1 MDEKTW
7 DKIEALRAEYRQT
20 RVVAPLKALMFWAA
34 EEVNGDL
41 RVVKIETSAERK
53 KWIAK
58 DRTHRFKISSAEA
71 KKIMITQ
78 LDAHGW
84 CQRHSVIERRGL
96 PYMGN
101 QYIYAE
107 YGKYVTEAD

>member
-7 DKIEALRAEYRQT
+7 DKIEQIRAEYRRT

-34 EEVNGDL
+34 EEIDGDL
-41 RVVKIETSAERK
+41 RVVKIDTSAERK

-78 LDAHGW
+78 LDSRGW

-101 QYIYAE
+101 QYIWSE
-107 YGKYVTEAD
+107 YQKYVTTD

>member
-84 CQRHSVIERRGL
+84 SAKHSVIERRGL
-96 PYMGN
+96 PYMGTTF
-101 QYIYAE
+101 IYAE
-107 YGKYVTEAD
+107 YQKYVTTD

>member
-7 DKIEALRAEYRQT
+7 AKIEELRAEYRQT

-34 EEVNGDL
+34 EEADGDL
-41 RVVKIETSAERK
+41 RVVKLETSAERK

-58 DRTHRFKISSAEA
+58 DKERRFKISSAEA
-71 KKIMITQ
+71 RKIMITQ

-84 CQRHSVIERRGL
+84 SAKHSVIERRGL

-101 QYIYAE
+101 QFIYAQ
-107 YGKYVTEAD
+107 YKDYVDRG

>member
-1 MDEKTW
+1 MDKKTW

-34 EEVNGDL
+34 EESNGDL
-41 RVVKIETSAERK
+41 RVVKLETSQARK
-53 KWIAK
+53 KWISE
-58 DRTHRFKISSAEA
+58 DRDHRFKISSAEA

-78 LDAHGW
+78 LDANGW
-84 CQRHSVIERRGL
+84 CAGHSVIERRGL

-101 QYIYAE
+101 GYIHSE
-107 YGKYVTEAD
+107 YVKYVTD

>member
-7 DKIEALRAEYRQT
+7 DKIEQLRAEYRQT
-20 RVVAPLKALMFWAA
+20 RVVAPLKTLMFWAA
-34 EEVNGDL
+34 EEVDGDL
-41 RVVKIETSAERK
+41 RVVKLDTSVARK

-58 DRTHRFKISSAEA
+58 DKERRFKISSAEA

-84 CQRHSVIERRGL
+84 CAGHSVIERRGL

-101 QYIYAE
+101 QYIHHE
-107 YGKYVTEAD
+107 YQKYVDRG

>member
-7 DKIEALRAEYRQT
+7 DKIEQLRAEYRQT
-20 RVVAPLKALMFWAA
+20 RVVAPLKTLLFWAA
-34 EEVNGDL
+34 EEVDGDL
-41 RVVKIETSAERK
+41 RVVKLDTSVARK
-53 KWIAK
+53 RWIAK
-58 DRTHRFKISSAEA
+58 DKERRFKISSAEA

-84 CQRHSVIERRGL
+84 TANHSVIERRGL

-101 QYIYAE
+101 QYIHAE
-107 YGKYVTEAD
+107 YQKYVDRD

>member
-7 DKIEALRAEYRQT
+7 DKIESLRAEYRQT

-34 EEVNGDL
+34 EEVDGDL
-41 RVVKIETSAERK
+41 RVVKLDTSVERK

-58 DRTHRFKISSAEA
+58 DKERRFTISSAEA
-71 KKIMITQ
+71 RKIMITQ
-78 LDAHGW
+78 LDSHGW
-84 CQRHSVIERRGL
+84 CTKHSVIERRGL

-101 QYIYAE
+101 GFIYAE
-107 YGKYVTEAD
+107 YVKYVTEAD

>member
-1 MDEKTW
+1 MDEKSMK
-7 DKIEALRAEYRQT
+7 KIEDLRAEYRQT

-41 RVVKIETSAERK
+41 RVVKLDTSQERK

-58 DRTHRFKISSAEA
+58 DKERRFKISSAEA
-71 KKIMITQ
+71 RKIMITQ

-101 QYIYAE
+101 QFIHSE
-107 YGKYVTEAD
+107 YQKYVTD

>member
-34 EEVNGDL
+34 EEVDGDL

-53 KWIAK
+53 KWIAE
-58 DRTHRFKISSAEA
+58 DRDHRFKISSAEA

-78 LDAHGW
+78 LDANGW
-84 CQRHSVIERRGL
+84 CAGHSVIERRGL
-96 PYMGN
+96 PYMGTGF
-101 QYIYAE
+101 IHHE
-107 YGKYVTEAD
+107 YQKYVDRG

>member
-7 DKIEALRAEYRQT
+7 DKIEELRAEYRQT
-20 RVVAPLKALMFWAA
+20 RVVAPLKTLMFWAA

-41 RVVKIETSAERK
+41 RVVKIETSQARK
-53 KWIAK
+53 AWIAEDK
-58 DRTHRFKISSAEA
+58 GHRFKISSAEA

-84 CQRHSVIERRGL
+84 TANHSVIERRGL

-101 QYIYAE
+101 QYIHAE
-107 YGKYVTEAD
+107 YQKYVTEAD